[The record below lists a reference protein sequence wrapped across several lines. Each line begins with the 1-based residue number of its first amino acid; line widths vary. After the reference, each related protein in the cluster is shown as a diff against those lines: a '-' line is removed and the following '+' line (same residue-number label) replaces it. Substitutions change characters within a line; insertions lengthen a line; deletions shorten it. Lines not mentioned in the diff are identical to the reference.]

1 MGQLV
6 PVFCP
11 MKTAVY
17 YIIDLLLCS
26 DNSIKEHLVMFRFIK
41 LAPDSIQHQST
52 PAVKGIEVDPEELT
66 VLPCLLALVY
76 YLES

>member
-1 MGQLV
+1 
-6 PVFCP
+6 
-11 MKTAVY
+11 
-17 YIIDLLLCS
+17 
-26 DNSIKEHLVMFRFIK
+26 MFRFIK